1 MNDRMNMEQ
10 GITTTENP
18 YHPRVL
24 TAMVTPFGPGGNLN
38 HHAAQELAAY
48 LVANGSD
55 GLVLAG
61 TTGESPTLL
70 VEDQLDLFD
79 VVREAVGPDVP
90 LLGGTGSNNTEEA
103 ISLTKEAT
111 RRGSLNGILAVSPYY
126 NRPPQSGIAHYY
138 QQLRGVSDLPITLYN
153 IPVRTGKLVE
163 LETISRLVDGGA
175 VNSVKDAT
183 GTTSMVETLHERFG
197 GDLALYSGDD
207 SLNLAFAR
215 AGAVGAI
222 SVASHWAGRTIGR
235 MFAAYFE
242 GDNEQAEELETR
254 LAPSCE
260 FESVHEGEDGRLHDT
275 PNPIPTKVMMTHILG
290 AHVIGNCLP
299 PMIATPADMDY
310 LRQKAPWILADL
322 DQT

>member
-1 MNDRMNMEQ
+1 MNQTMNFEQ
-10 GITTTENP
+10 AVTPDNTAG
-18 YHPRVL
+18 PRVL
-24 TAMVTPFGPGGNLN
+24 TAMITPFGQSGRLN
-38 HHAAQELAAY
+38 HDAAQKLAAY

-103 ISLTKEAT
+103 VSLTKEAD

-126 NRPPQSGIAHYY
+126 NRPPQFGISHYY

-163 LETISRLVDGGA
+163 LETISGLVDSGVVTG
-175 VNSVKDAT
+175 VKDAT
-183 GTTSMVETLHERFG
+183 GTTAMVETLHERFG
-197 GDLALYSGDD
+197 SELALYSGDD
-207 SLNLAFAR
+207 SLNLALAR

-235 MFAAYFE
+235 MFEAYFS
-242 GDNEQAEELETR
+242 DDLEQAESIEAA

-260 FESVHEGEDGRLHDT
+260 FESVHKGEDGHLHDT
-275 PNPIPTKVMMTHILG
+275 PNPIPTKVMMAHILG
-290 AHVIGNCLP
+290 AHVIGDCLAADDS
-299 PMIATPADMDY
+299 IASGNGLSAA
-310 LRQKAPWILADL
+310 KGA
-322 DQT
+322 